1 LTCVGAN
8 GPDRNAALV
17 AGLVGLSVVA
27 TSAPATAQLRWDFG
41 GELGVLEQ
49 LKGSRPSDALHHPN
63 ELPGPVAEL
72 HGDVA
77 LVPMVRMGAHVA
89 FDLAPLGGLPVERML
104 EGGAQV
110 KFAPPLLAHPWRTWA
125 EVGLGY
131 AWAYE
136 PGYPSSPGPGV
147 ARVEGSS
154 GGVFDVPIGVALGYR
169 ASRGLEPFVEVG
181 ARFGVGFAGA
191 LYTPPYPCS
200 CSSPFL
206 GRDVVALS
214 LSLGLNSNQ

>member
-1 LTCVGAN
+1 LTGVRAK
-8 GPDRNAALV
+8 GPDGNAARV
-17 AGLVGLSVVA
+17 AALIGLCTMLA
-27 TSAPATAQLRWDFG
+27 SARAGAQLRWDFG
-41 GELGVLEQ
+41 GEVGVLEQ
-49 LKGSRPSDALHHPN
+49 LKSGRAPHALHDPS

-77 LVPMVRMGAHVA
+77 LVPMVRVGAHVT

-104 EGGAQV
+104 EGGVQV

-125 EVGLGY
+125 EVGVGY
-131 AWAYE
+131 AWVDE
-136 PGYPSSPGPGV
+136 PGYPSSPGLAP
-147 ARVEGSS
+147 VEGSS

-169 ASRGLEPFVEVG
+169 AGRGLEPFVELG

-191 LYTPPYPCS
+191 LYTPPYPCT

-214 LSLGLNSNQ
+214 LSLGLNSSQ